1 MIDTI
6 KIKLNRMVIKDFAPL
21 KIKKFPGDLYGA
33 GKNLGYHLFTT
44 ESGIDHYGSSAF
56 YNGNNYYLN
65 INSYGSFIHLSL
77 PKYIGGKHNYYPLSQ
92 IEAWECFNQINDD
105 LIYRGINTDIF
116 NGNLS
121 RVDLFMNIST
131 KHPFENYKPLFEKLH
146 ASRLKY
152 TTLGTTVYFGNKV
165 WEISIYVKKKE
176 LENNKFIIPDL
187 SEYVMR
193 FEIKL
198 KSKLKCNSV
207 LKMVTLNELLN
218 SWNSLMPLFKKILT
232 ESIFSV
238 YSPSQETQNSIPRY
252 IELTENHF
260 NTNNRHW
267 FNKMCREL
275 GEHRYF
281 SFFENEDD
289 ILSFLKNFMPHY
301 SPNRMVNN
309 MRKSFFKVERY
320 LNEGTTTNEMF
331 NEIYSSITSYGVK
344 INEKAAQT

>member
-6 KIKLNRMVIKDFAPL
+6 KLKLNRLVVKDSAEL
-21 KIKKFPGDLYGA
+21 KINNFPEELS
-33 GKNLGYHLFTT
+33 NTFPNIGYNLFTT
-44 ESGIDHYGSSAF
+44 ESGNKYYGKSAF
-56 YNGNNYYLN
+56 FNGENFHLDV
-65 INSYGSFIHLSL
+65 IHYGSFIHLSI
-77 PKYIGGKHNYYPLSQ
+77 PKYLVVDHNYYNVSQ
-92 IEAWECFNQINDD
+92 AEARRCFNRINDD
-105 LIYRGINTDIF
+105 LIKHGLQTDI
-116 NGNLS
+116 LKS
-121 RVDLFMNIST
+121 QLCRIDLFIDIST
-131 KHPFENYKPLFEKLH
+131 KFPFNYYKPLFEKLH
-146 ASRLKY
+146 GNRLKY
-152 TTLGTTVYFGNKV
+152 TTWGTTVYFSNSR
-165 WEISIYVKKKE
+165 WEISIYDKKSQLKGKRIE
-176 LENNKFIIPDL
+176 IPDMP
-187 SEYVMR
+187 ENVMR

-198 KSKLKCNSV
+198 KGKLKCNEV

-281 SFFENEDD
+281 SFFENQDH

-301 SPNRMVNN
+301 SPNRIVNN

-331 NEIYSSITSYGVK
+331 NEIYSSITSYR
-344 INEKAAQT
+344 

>member
-1 MIDTI
+1 
-6 KIKLNRMVIKDFAPL
+6 
-21 KIKKFPGDLYGA
+21 
-33 GKNLGYHLFTT
+33 
-44 ESGIDHYGSSAF
+44 
-56 YNGNNYYLN
+56 
-65 INSYGSFIHLSL
+65 
-77 PKYIGGKHNYYPLSQ
+77 
-92 IEAWECFNQINDD
+92 
-105 LIYRGINTDIF
+105 
-116 NGNLS
+116 
-121 RVDLFMNIST
+121 
-131 KHPFENYKPLFEKLH
+131 
-146 ASRLKY
+146 
-152 TTLGTTVYFGNKV
+152 
-165 WEISIYVKKKE
+165 
-176 LENNKFIIPDL
+176 
-187 SEYVMR
+187 MR

-198 KSKLKCNSV
+198 KGKSKCNEV
-207 LKMVTLNELLN
+207 LKMDTLNELLN

-260 NTNNRHW
+260 NTNNRLW

-331 NEIYSSITSYGVK
+331 NEIYSSITSY
-344 INEKAAQT
+344 Q